1 MERTI
6 YVCNMCG
13 KETKNYKDE
22 ARWIHID
29 STGLYYKLYHDR
41 KDEDILIK
49 CRKIITPS
57 HISVDFC
64 CLGCLI
70 EWLLYYCADEV
81 YVREDYY
88 KDFVEVPGKEENYF
102 KDCYSAINRDMKTAY
117 DVIMRKRSLL
127 CSVWENEDR
136 DE

>member
-1 MERTI
+1 MERKI

-13 KETKNYKDE
+13 KETKDYKSE
-22 ARWIHID
+22 ATWIHID

-41 KDEDILIK
+41 KDEAILASCK
-49 CRKIITPS
+49 KIVSSTAD
-57 HISVDFC
+57 SVDFC

-70 EWLLYYCADEV
+70 EWLLYHCADKV

-88 KDFVEVPGKEENYF
+88 KDFVEVPGKQENYF
-102 KDCYSAINRDMKTAY
+102 SDCYNAINVYMKTAY

-127 CSVWENEDR
+127 CSVWDK
-136 DE
+136 DQSK